1 MTITDDLP
9 TRPRSF
15 RLSELDYAHLVRLQ
29 EMVGRRSQTDV
40 VGMALTHLLATMQ
53 RDERV
58 HLRAEEESGEH
69 DR

>member
-1 MTITDDLP
+1 
-9 TRPRSF
+9 
-15 RLSELDYAHLVRLQ
+15 
-29 EMVGRRSQTDV
+29 MVGRRSQTDV

-58 HLRAEEESGEH
+58 HLRAEEESGEP